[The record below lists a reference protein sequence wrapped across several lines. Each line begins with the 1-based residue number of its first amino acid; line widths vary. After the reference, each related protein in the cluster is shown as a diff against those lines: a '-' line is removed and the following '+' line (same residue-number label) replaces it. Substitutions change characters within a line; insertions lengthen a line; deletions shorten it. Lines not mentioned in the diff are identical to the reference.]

1 MSNGSQCEG
10 SGAQLLP
17 KLIVINTCDMSGIK
31 IHTKK
36 YSRKLSHGDVA
47 STHKHTVIHV
57 KKSLEVYS

>member
-1 MSNGSQCEG
+1 M
-10 SGAQLLP
+10 LP
-17 KLIVINTCDMSGIK
+17 KLIVINICDMSGIK

-47 STHKHTVIHV
+47 STLKHTVIHV